1 MGSSPGLG
9 RKRMRKEYEGLKE
22 DIEGDPLRKQLQR
35 QAWRYGTRDLYGMGR
50 EAAITGA
57 QSAAS
62 QQVMAMQ
69 NALAARGG
77 GNISSA
83 LAQGSQARQPL
94 AQANLQ
100 GLITGTGLQ
109 QQQIGTLGSTLAA
122 KYAPLLQAL
131 GIYAGFQGQTAGA
144 AGRLGAAQ
152 IGAASQFM
160 VGSEGG
166 QGMDALTGGA
176 TALKDAL
183 GL

>member
-1 MGSSPGLG
+1 
-9 RKRMRKEYEGLKE
+9 MRKEYEGIKE

-35 QAWRYGTRDLYGMGR
+35 QAWQYGTRDLYGMGR
-50 EAAITGA
+50 EAAITGS

-62 QQVMAMQ
+62 QQVQAMQ

-77 GNISSA
+77 GNLSSA

-131 GIYAGFQGQTAGA
+131 GIYTGFQGQIAGA
-144 AGRLGAAQ
+144 QGRFGAAQ
-152 IGAASQFM
+152 IGAANQFM
-160 VGSEGG
+160 VGSSGG
-166 QGMDALTGGA
+166 QGVDASGSGMKWLGDQLGIGG
-176 TALKDAL
+176 
-183 GL
+183 GGSSGIG